1 MRIPF
6 KIVLCGVLGIQ
17 VLVSG
22 ETISGRV
29 IDSITSAPIANA
41 TVSLKDL
48 GISTYTDVLGQFALV
63 FTPTNTRQPEEIQP
77 STAMRFAGGK
87 VSFSTEA
94 KELVRIDLYDIRGQ
108 KISTLLNRTFDA
120 GEHSLSLPSLVR
132 ENVGTGLYII
142 KIKKG
147 DDDFIGTFLP
157 MGGKSGTSAEKSAS
171 YAVSGT
177 WALAKAALPDSLP
190 AFRMGYTRKVLTIAA
205 YVTQNV
211 GDIRLYQTVEERTIT
226 RKVDSLLALMTI
238 NEKAG
243 QMTQA
248 RKGQLT
254 NAQIASLGIG
264 SVFNGGGDPQGNNTP
279 SDWATM
285 IDGIQS
291 TIASS
296 GPHKIPMIYGQDCVH
311 GVGAVAGT
319 TVFPH
324 NIGLGCTGDT
334 ALLARVGAVT
344 ASEASGCGIR
354 LNFAPCVA
362 AARNERWG
370 RTYEGFGETPEI
382 NSAMG
387 AAYTRGQQG
396 YGNPTKD
403 TAIIAGPKHYMGDG
417 GTTNGANATTTTL
430 ADSSMRAIH
439 FAQYLACV
447 REQMGSTMPSY
458 TVWARPGGPSFEATL
473 DSIAYRMLKKDGGF
487 DGFAVSDW
495 DAVPGACGAYNNS
508 CIAQCINA
516 GLDMAMVVSGANAT
530 TWINA
535 IVSQAGGA
543 IPQSRIDDA
552 VRRILR
558 IKFRFHIF
566 DHPTSNATAR
576 AQIYSAAH
584 QAIAREAVRKSLVLL
599 KNTGSALPLTRSER
613 ITVVGSFADNIGI
626 QCGGWTISWQGQS
639 GNPSNQIA
647 GETVLAGMRSVGNS
661 ANITYNSSGSGLV
674 AANIDKIVVVVGE
687 SPYAEGNGDNLNSL
701 DLTNT
706 NSAGSL
712 ISTCYATGKPVIV
725 VLLSGRPLIIDGEI
739 NNCAAFVAAWLPGS
753 KGTGVADVLYGDYNF
768 TGKLTHSWP
777 ANYNMIPIN
786 TGKYYSEEQHGT
798 GTTPL
803 YAYGYGLTY

>member
-1 MRIPF
+1 MKIPV
-6 KIVLCGVLGIQ
+6 KLVLCGVLGLQ

-29 IDSITSAPIANA
+29 IDSITSSPIANA

-48 GISTYTDVLGQFALV
+48 GVSTYTDINGNFALV
-63 FTPTNTRQPEEIQP
+63 FTPSGTGQPEEIRP
-77 STAMRFAGGK
+77 SIDMRFTGGK
-87 VSFSTEA
+87 ISFSTDA

-108 KISTLLNRTFDA
+108 KISTLLNRQFDA
-120 GEHSLSLPSLVR
+120 GKHSLPLPSLVR
-132 ENVGTGLYII
+132 KNVGTGLYVL
-142 KIKKG
+142 KIRKG
-147 DDDFIGTFLP
+147 NDDFLGTFLP
-157 MGGKSGTSAEKSAS
+157 MGGMSGTSAEKSS
-171 YAVSGT
+171 TYAVSGT

-190 AFRMGYTRKVLTIAA
+190 AFRMGYTRKVLTIAS

-211 GDIRLYQTVEERTIT
+211 GDIKLYQTAEERAIT
-226 RKVDSLLALMTI
+226 KKVDSLLALMTI

-264 SVFNGGGDPQGNNTP
+264 SMFNGGGDPQGNNTP

-296 GPHKIPMIYGQDCVH
+296 GPHKIPMIWGQDCVH
-311 GVGAVAGT
+311 GVGAIAGT

-324 NIGLGCTGDT
+324 NIGLGCTNDT
-334 ALLARVGAVT
+334 NLLARIGAVV
-344 ASEASGCGIR
+344 ASEAAGCGIR
-354 LNFAPCVA
+354 LNFSPCVA
-362 AARNERWG
+362 SPRNEKWG

-382 NSAMG
+382 NSSMG

-396 YGNPTKD
+396 YGVPSKD
-403 TAIIAGPKHYMGDG
+403 TAIAVCVKHSIGDG
-417 GTTNGANATTTTL
+417 GTTNGTNGGTATL
-430 ADSSMRAIH
+430 ADSTMRAVH
-439 FAQYLACV
+439 FEQYMACG
-447 REQMGSTMPSY
+447 REQMSTIMPSY
-458 TVWARPGGPSFEATL
+458 HAWTRPGGVSFEQTR
-473 DSIAYRMLKKDGGF
+473 DSIAFRMLKKEAGL
-487 DGFAVSDW
+487 DGFAISDW
-495 DAVPGACGAYNNS
+495 DAVSSDGGGYNNTG
-508 CIAQCINA
+508 IAQCINA
-516 GLDMAMVVSGANAT
+516 GLDMAMIVTGASVT
-530 TWINA
+530 TWINT
-535 IVSQAGGA
+535 IVSLAGST

-566 DHPTSNATAR
+566 DHPSSNATAR

-584 QAIAREAVRKSLVLL
+584 QAVAREAVRKSLVLL

-613 ITVVGSFADNIGI
+613 ITVVGPFADNIGI

-639 GNPSNQIA
+639 GNPTNQIA
-647 GETVLAGMRSVGNS
+647 GETILAGMRSVGTTG
-661 ANITYNSSGSGLV
+661 NITYNSSGAGLV

-687 SPYAEGNGDNLNSL
+687 SPYAEGNGDNLNNL

-706 NSAGSL
+706 NTAGSL

-739 NNCAAFVAAWLPGS
+739 GNCAAFVAAWLPGS
-753 KGTGVADVLYGDYNF
+753 KGIGVADVLYGDYNF
-768 TGKLTHSWP
+768 TGKLTHIWP
-777 ANYNMIPIN
+777 ATYAQIPIN
-786 TGKYYSEEQHGT
+786 TGKVYSEEQKGT
-798 GTTPL
+798 GGTPL
-803 YAYGYGLTY
+803 YAYGFGLTY

>member
-1 MRIPF
+1 MKIPA
-6 KIVLCGVLGIQ
+6 KLVLCGVLGLQ

-29 IDSITSAPIANA
+29 IDSISSAPIANA

-48 GISTYTDVLGQFALV
+48 GVSTYTDINGNFALV
-63 FTPTNTRQPEEIQP
+63 FTPTSTRQPEEIRP
-77 STAMRFAGGK
+77 SIAMRFAGGK
-87 VSFSTEA
+87 VSFSTDA

-108 KISTLLNRTFDA
+108 KISTLLNRQFDA
-120 GEHSLSLPSLVR
+120 GKHSLSLPSLVR
-132 ENVGTGLYII
+132 ENVGTGLYVL

-147 DDDFIGTFLP
+147 NDDFIGTFLP
-157 MGGKSGTSAEKSAS
+157 VGGKSGTSAEQSSA

-211 GDIRLYQTVEERTIT
+211 GDIRLYQTAEERTIT

-254 NAQIASLGIG
+254 DANIASLCIG
-264 SVFNGGGDPQGNNTP
+264 SVFNGGGDPEGNNSP
-279 SDWATM
+279 AAWATM
-285 IDGIQS
+285 IDRIQGV
-291 TIASS
+291 IASS
-296 GPHKIPMIYGQDCVH
+296 ARLKIPMVYGQDCVH
-311 GVGAVAGT
+311 GVGAIAGT

-334 ALLARVGAVT
+334 ALLAKVGAIT
-344 ASEASGCGIR
+344 ASEAAGCGIR

-362 AARNERWG
+362 APRNEKWG

-382 NSAMG
+382 NSSMG

-396 YGNPTKD
+396 YGVPSKD
-403 TAIIAGPKHYMGDG
+403 TAIAVCVKHSIGDG
-417 GTTNGANATTTTL
+417 GTTNGQNGGTATL
-430 ADSSMRAIH
+430 ADSTMRQVH
-439 FAQYLACV
+439 FEQYMACG
-447 REQMGSTMPSY
+447 REQMATIMPSY
-458 TVWARPGGPSFEATL
+458 HAWARPGGVTFEQTR
-473 DSIAYRMLKKDGGF
+473 DSIAFRMLKKEAGL
-487 DGFAVSDW
+487 DGFAISDW
-495 DAVPGACGAYNNS
+495 DAVSSDGGGYNNTG
-508 CIAQCINA
+508 IAQCINA
-516 GLDMAMVVSGANAT
+516 GLDMAMIVSSASVT
-530 TWINA
+530 TWINT
-535 IVSQAGGA
+535 IVSLAGST
-543 IPQSRIDDA
+543 IPLSRIDDA

-576 AQIYSAAH
+576 AQINSVAH
-584 QAIAREAVRKSLVLL
+584 QAVAREAVRKSLVLI

-613 ITVVGSFADNIGI
+613 ITVVGSFANDIGV

-639 GNPSNQIA
+639 GAGPGIA
-647 GETVLAGMRSVGNS
+647 GQTILAGMQSVGTS
-661 ANITYNSSGSGLV
+661 ANITYNASGTGLV

-706 NSAGSL
+706 NNAGTL
-712 ISTCYATGKPVIV
+712 ITTCYNVGKPVIV
-725 VLLSGRPLIIDGEI
+725 VLLSGRPLLIDGEI
-739 NNCAAFVAAWLPGS
+739 NRCAAFVAAWLPG
-753 KGTGVADVLYGDYNF
+753 GQGAGVADVLYGDSNF

-777 ANYNMIPIN
+777 GTYAQIPIN
-786 TGKYYSEEQHGT
+786 TGKVYSEEQKGT
-798 GTTPL
+798 GGSPL
-803 YAYGYGLTY
+803 YQYGYGLTY